1 MDLNEKQEWLKKE
14 RDEFLKRERE
24 SLEACKKI
32 WADERKSF
40 KQYDINSFIAK
51 SKNDDDLTVLMERIS
66 DWVVKSQGDEKKNTL
81 YMELLKCVYRIHSY
95 CFNIETSISQ
105 AGAMF
110 LSSEDIRKNTLSSHS
125 KEKLMYVTKINQLER
140 DLENAKKQ
148 IEFHEN
154 NGKRK

>member
-1 MDLNEKQEWLKKE
+1 
-14 RDEFLKRERE
+14 
-24 SLEACKKI
+24 
-32 WADERKSF
+32 
-40 KQYDINSFIAK
+40 
-51 SKNDDDLTVLMERIS
+51 
-66 DWVVKSQGDEKKNTL
+66 
-81 YMELLKCVYRIHSY
+81 
-95 CFNIETSISQ
+95 
-105 AGAMF
+105 MF